1 MSSAAN
7 DTHAWDEDGRRAA
20 LAKLDNSSAYAPS
33 PDELQFLKDQRA
45 SFAEAQSESRLP
57 EYWDETLEDF
67 FERWPQE
74 NEEKKAFMI
83 EVCFFYFSRYMT

>member
-1 MSSAAN
+1 MPPKFAF
-7 DTHAWDEDGRRAA
+7 EE
-20 LAKLDNSSAYAPS
+20 
-33 PDELQFLKDQRA
+33 DELQFLRDQRA

-74 NEEKKAFMI
+74 NEEKKEFMI